1 MNYVKAISDAL
12 ELAGYAAS
20 GIKYLVDHSGD
31 ITKKLTELAKMLNSA
46 KKLMDT
52 AADVVPIDN
61 LLDKAEEEGVGTWG
75 GVDTANTTE
84 PAARPEV
91 AVHVPKP
98 KTPAFLKA
106 AADRVAE
113 FADEQKAGFERR
125 KLEAEMLKAVHD
137 SKQKVLEGATMR
149 LPMTKLVE
157 QLASDDEAIRIA
169 NLGVLDA
176 SGCFAIARY
185 GKLDF
190 GKDLTDYT
198 GIYVGKDACVGE
210 GIARTILPT
219 GNSDVYADLKY
230 KQNVWVYVFS
240 CVPDKLDEKYEALV
254 QLLEARE
261 SYNRTEADAAKTVA

>member
-61 LLDKAEEEGVGTWG
+61 LLDKAEEEGVSTWD

-91 AVHVPKP
+91 AGHVPKP

-210 GIARTILPT
+210 GIACTILPT